1 MNVLD
6 RGRIERAVLGYDWWL
21 DLRGASWRRRRDLR
35 AELRANLRDAAARTG
50 ARQAVASLGSTRQ
63 MAAESSAD
71 DPSRP
76 RWAVGIY
83 GGVAAL
89 MLMLLVALLA
99 GLAWADGVM
108 SADPSEPVRGSV
120 TLLPGSSMEYVPLAD
135 GFAVSSSV
143 GWLPV
148 AVGLVTFVL
157 VARPW
162 RALRRNRVGARRT
175 STPQTSARQTSTR
188 QTST

>member
-6 RGRIERAVLGYDWWL
+6 RVRIERAVLSYDWWL
-21 DLRGASWRRRRDLR
+21 DLRGTSWRRRRDLR
-35 AELRANLRDAAARTG
+35 SELRANLRESAAHTG
-50 ARQAVASLGSTRQ
+50 ARAAVAALGSTRQ
-63 MAAESSAD
+63 MAADARPEDS
-71 DPSRP
+71 SRP

-83 GGVAAL
+83 SGVAAL
-89 MLMLLVALLA
+89 MLTLLGALLA

-108 SADPSEPVRGSV
+108 SVDPEKPVSGSV

-135 GFAVSSSV
+135 GFSVSSGV

-148 AVGLVTFVL
+148 AVGLLVFVL

-162 RALRRNRVGARRT
+162 RAVPGRRVTTSGGVGH
-175 STPQTSARQTSTR
+175 S
-188 QTST
+188 

>member
-6 RGRIERAVLGYDWWL
+6 RVRIERAVLSYDWWL
-21 DLRGASWRRRRDLR
+21 DLRGTPARRRRDLR
-35 AELRANLRDAAARTG
+35 AELRGNLRDAAAHTG

-63 MAAESSAD
+63 MAAESAVV
-71 DPSRP
+71 DPYRP

-83 GGVAAL
+83 CGIAAL
-89 MLMLLVALLA
+89 MLTLLVALLA

-108 SADPSEPVRGSV
+108 NADPSEPVRGSV
-120 TLLPGSSMEYVPLAD
+120 TLLPGSSMEYAPLEN
-135 GFAVSSSV
+135 GFTVSSSV

-148 AVGLVTFVL
+148 VVGVLVFVL

-162 RALRRNRVGARRT
+162 RAVRRT
-175 STPQTSARQTSTR
+175 PVAAR
-188 QTST
+188 

>member
-6 RGRIERAVLGYDWWL
+6 RVRIERAVLSYDWWL
-21 DLRGASWRRRRDLR
+21 DLRGTPARRRRDLR
-35 AELRANLRDAAARTG
+35 AELRGNLRDAAAHTG
-50 ARQAVASLGSTRQ
+50 ARPAVAALGSTRQ
-63 MAAESSAD
+63 MAAEAAVG

-83 GGVAAL
+83 CGIAAL
-89 MLMLLVALLA
+89 MLTLFVALLA

-108 SADPSEPVRGSV
+108 DADPSEPVRGSV
-120 TLLPGSSMEYVPLAD
+120 TLLPGSSMEYAPLEK
-135 GFAVSSSV
+135 GFTVSSSV

-148 AVGLVTFVL
+148 VVGALVFVL

-162 RALRRNRVGARRT
+162 RAVRRT
-175 STPQTSARQTSTR
+175 PVAAR
-188 QTST
+188 